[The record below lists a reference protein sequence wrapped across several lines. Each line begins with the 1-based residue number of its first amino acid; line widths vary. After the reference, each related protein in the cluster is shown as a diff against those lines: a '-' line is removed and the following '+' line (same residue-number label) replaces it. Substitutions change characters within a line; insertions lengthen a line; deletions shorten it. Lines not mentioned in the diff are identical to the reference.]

1 MKCPRLNRS
10 AIFIIISITAF
21 LMISECDSESEPL
34 PPEPTYGSL
43 KISVTYPEPV
53 IVNGSL
59 EGFQQVP
66 GEGAVVNLYQNKD
79 ARCLGYKD
87 AAQGFAM
94 DEETVITPKYRMWS
108 NLDGE
113 IFAEDVEKVIAISRN
128 FLNEIAAEGSDVGL
142 CVASFDKVSQEII
155 DWGRNAKK
163 IVLKKS
169 DALELAKKHN
179 IFLKGLTGTHDGIIG
194 ALAACVPL
202 TNLVIS
208 W

>member
-113 IFAEDVEKVIAISRN
+113 IFAEDVETGEYYLTIYTVQVRKYTEKYI
-128 FLNEIAAEGSDVGL
+128 EITAGDTL
-142 CVASFDKVSQEII
+142 K
-155 DWGRNAKK
+155 
-163 IVLKKS
+163 LKK
-169 DALELAKKHN
+169 DFTPDIAFYQDLEPWDYMIEVK
-179 IFLKGLTGTHDGIIG
+179 
-194 ALAACVPL
+194 
-202 TNLVIS
+202 
-208 W
+208 